1 VQLGG
6 YNSPLGPEMTT
17 FLGTSTVIF
26 GMDVSHG
33 SPGDV
38 DSPSV
43 AAVVASKDWPKVS
56 GLYSARVRTQPS
68 KMEMIEGLYEEV
80 DGQRGGMVKELLVDF
95 YKSYTG
101 PAIQRKPQQI
111 IVYRDGVSESQ
122 FDQCLDLEV
131 TAFLK
136 ACEALESGYHPKIT
150 FIVAQKRHNTRF
162 FPVPNSP
169 CMKNGNVQPGK
180 FQGKA
185 LSRVLYNRPPMGIAK
200 ILTTRISAG
209 TIIDKNDNVQPG
221 KFQGKALSR
230 VLYNRPPMGIA
241 KILTTRISAGTI
253 IDKDVCHPTN
263 YDFFLC
269 SHAGLIVCILTMKYL
284 VFS

>member
-169 CMKNGNVQPGK
+169 CMNNGNVLPGK
-180 FQGKA
+180 LQGKA
-185 LSRVLYNRPPMGIAK
+185 LSRLLYNRPP
-200 ILTTRISAG
+200 
-209 TIIDKNDNVQPG
+209 NG
-221 KFQGKALSR
+221 KCQ
-230 VLYNRPPMGIA
+230 NP
-241 KILTTRISAGTI
+241 
-253 IDKDVCHPTN
+253 
-263 YDFFLC
+263 DF
-269 SHAGLIVCILTMKYL
+269 
-284 VFS
+284 